1 MLVTTPTPGNLRD
14 HPLRNRAGFLL
25 QVAKGVL
32 QGLDYLDAHQIVHTN
47 LDPGNIHCVNNSGG
61 GEENR
66 IEAVKLSD
74 YGLGHMTN
82 YGLHV
87 SFPVF
92 VNPRTTPP
100 EVFSHTTDLPQ
111 DRSGQ

>member
-1 MLVTTPTPGNLRD
+1 MLVTTPGNLRS
-14 HPLRNRAGFLL
+14 HPLRNRPDFLL

-47 LDPGNIHCVNNSGG
+47 LDPGNIHCVSNSGG
-61 GEENR
+61 GEENQ

>member
-1 MLVTTPTPGNLRD
+1 MVKAIYRD
-14 HPLRNRAGFLL
+14 
-25 QVAKGVL
+25 L
-32 QGLDYLDAHQIVHTN
+32 QGEEKVICSKLDDGDKISN
-47 LDPGNIHCVNNSGG
+47 
-61 GEENR
+61 GEEENQ